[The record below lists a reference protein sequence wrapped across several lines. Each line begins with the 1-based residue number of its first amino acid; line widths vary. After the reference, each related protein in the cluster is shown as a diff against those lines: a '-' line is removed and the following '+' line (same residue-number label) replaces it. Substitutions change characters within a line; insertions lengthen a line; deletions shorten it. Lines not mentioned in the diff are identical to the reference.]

1 MRSLQQEEKNQEN
14 KGKES
19 ANSFS
24 QTRAVGVVKLAAGHM
39 IIVMRSAAAG
49 IGCPDHMSPA
59 CPRPKEEEK
68 GESSPQK
75 PRVQKVEGEDS
86 SSTSSRLKDEDT
98 MSEVSA
104 MKELLEQDNTMLR
117 SLTTTS
123 TSTSSSSTGTT
134 SEPKEAVMS
143 RLQQQLDQL
152 KLKVFKVSQIKAG
165 GHPVLSILVLHIH
178 FVLDV
183 SANLMETT
191 RPWP

>member
-39 IIVMRSAAAG
+39 INVMRSAAAG
-49 IGCPDHMSPA
+49 IVDAQTICPQLVQGL
-59 CPRPKEEEK
+59 KKEEK

-98 MSEVSA
+98 MSEVFGHEGA
-104 MKELLEQDNTMLR
+104 LGTRQHHAQVVDYDFYINFFELYWNLR
-117 SLTTTS
+117 QN
-123 TSTSSSSTGTT
+123 
-134 SEPKEAVMS
+134 PK
-143 RLQQQLDQL
+143 
-152 KLKVFKVSQIKAG
+152 KLSCLVFNNNWI
-165 GHPVLSILVLHIH
+165 
-178 FVLDV
+178 
-183 SANLMETT
+183 N
-191 RPWP
+191 